1 MNKSFLHKAFLYRQR
16 VFVRADL
23 NVPIA
28 ENGSIK
34 NDNRLRAILPTIAH
48 IQKQGGKVILASH
61 IGRPSGNGLDHH
73 LSTRNLISWFEEH
86 GLEIDFE
93 PDLLAAQSNS
103 YHKPQRIM
111 LLENL
116 RFFAGEKNYSMPF
129 AELLS
134 NVADIYVNDAFGT
147 MHRNDTSVSLL
158 PQLFLPKNRG
168 WGLLVDLELE
178 ALEGL
183 HDSPKQPFIIVLGG
197 VKIIDKVGLLSNF
210 LAHHIPPAVIM
221 LGGKIALP
229 FLAAGGTNLGASSP
243 TDEEIILAQKILSQ
257 LGQTKLL
264 LPVDFVVTTDL
275 TQTDGI
281 QTKLL
286 TELTSNDIIIDIGPQ
301 TVQLFTQSL
310 VWAKTVFANGTMGIN
325 EAPHDSAGT
334 QGVLR
339 AIAAID
345 GLKVAG
351 GGDAVAA
358 IESLGLG
365 NQMTFISTGGGA
377 TLAYLGSENPWATV
391 PGLKALGPAA

>member
-1 MNKSFLHKAFLYRQR
+1 MNKSFLHRAFLYRQR

-34 NDNRLRAILPTIAH
+34 NDKRLRAILPTIAH
-48 IQKQGGKVILASH
+48 IQKHGGKVILASH

-73 LSTRNLISWFEEH
+73 LSTRNLMSWFEEH
-86 GLEIDFE
+86 GLEIEFE
-93 PDLLAAQSNS
+93 RDLLAAQTNS
-103 YHKPQRIM
+103 YHNPQRIM

-116 RFFAGEKNYSMPF
+116 RFFAGEKNYSIPF

-158 PQLFLPKNRG
+158 PQLFLPQNRG

-178 ALEGL
+178 ALEAL

-197 VKIIDKVGLLSNF
+197 AKIIDKVGLLSNF
-210 LAHHIPPAVIM
+210 LAHHIPPAVII

-229 FLAAGGTNLGASSP
+229 FLAAGGSNLGASSP
-243 TDEEIILAQKILSQ
+243 TDEEIILAQQILSQ

-275 TQTDGI
+275 TQTNYI
-281 QTKLL
+281 HTKSL
-286 TELTSNDIIIDIGPQ
+286 TEVTSKDIIIDIGPQ
-301 TVQLFTQSL
+301 TVQLFAQSL

-325 EAPHDSAGT
+325 EAPHDSVGT
-334 QGVLR
+334 EGVLR

-365 NQMTFISTGGGA
+365 NQMTFLSTGGGA